1 MTQGERLTRIETL
14 LEGIDKKLDKLEVEQ
29 TKDIADLQA
38 LKNRGVGLLIGVGL
52 AGGAVGALASKLWQA
67 ITG

>member
-52 AGGAVGALASKLWQA
+52 AGSAVGALASKLWQA